1 MVNYRDRKDLNSL
14 THGMES
20 DSSVHAELRIIAQLQ
35 DENERLRRIAADLLL
50 EKMKLEEAVMSRAT
64 K

>member
-1 MVNYRDRKDLNSL
+1 M
-14 THGMES
+14 
-20 DSSVHAELRIIAQLQ
+20 IAQLQ

-50 EKMKLEEAVMSRAT
+50 EKMKLEEALMSRAT

>member
-1 MVNYRDRKDLNSL
+1 
-14 THGMES
+14 MES